1 MNHTQSEGSSGA
13 KRRYHTVAH
22 IAHENDMSE
31 GMVHKL
37 IREGVLDAVRIRGR
51 MVRVTDQSYQRFL
64 ASLEPKS
71 AA

>member
-1 MNHTQSEGSSGA
+1 MNSIQSEGSTRA
-13 KRRYHTVAH
+13 KRRYHTVAR
-22 IAHENDMSE
+22 IAQEIDMSE

-37 IREGVLDAVRIRGR
+37 IREEIFDAVRIRGR